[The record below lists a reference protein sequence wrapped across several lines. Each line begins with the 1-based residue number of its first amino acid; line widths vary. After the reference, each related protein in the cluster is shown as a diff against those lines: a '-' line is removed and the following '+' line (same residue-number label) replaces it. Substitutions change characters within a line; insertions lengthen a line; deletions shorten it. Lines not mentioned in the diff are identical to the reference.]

1 MSTQKPP
8 NMPNIPST
16 PAISQPPGRIPGS
29 LRIKGRTALYILALL
44 ALLAWSALLLYTRF
58 VPPQG
63 VLAFAAFFVLL
74 DIALTNTL
82 TPLAYI
88 IGLRF
93 ISPRLYRPT
102 VRHALRQGAL
112 LSLLIVFNLMLRA
125 LQSWSIFTAIVSLAI
140 VVVIEVLSLA
150 RK

>member
-1 MSTQKPP
+1 M
-8 NMPNIPST
+8 NIRNSQNIQST
-16 PAISQPPGRIPGS
+16 PSIPQPARRWRID
-29 LRIKGRTALYILALL
+29 GRTALYILALV
-44 ALLAWSALLLYTRF
+44 APLAWAALLLYARF

-63 VLAFAAFFVLL
+63 VLAFAAFFILL
-74 DIALTNTL
+74 DVALTSTF
-82 TPLAYI
+82 TPLAYV

-93 ISPRLYRPT
+93 ISPRLYRTT

-112 LSLLIVFNLMLRA
+112 LALLIVFNLLLRA
-125 LQSWSIFTAIVSLAI
+125 LQSWSIFTALVSLTI